1 MKFYLRSKKSKPPV
15 LALSL
20 RASLLGAQ
28 PDYGGLL
35 MKKVAWN
42 EEKVK
47 TEALLE

>member
-1 MKFYLRSKKSKPPV
+1 
-15 LALSL
+15 
-20 RASLLGAQ
+20 LLGAQ

-35 MKKVAWN
+35 MKNAAWN